1 LRAPAGPG
9 VEFLQ
14 YLSPR
19 DGRPAPPD
27 TSPED
32 LWSEV
37 IVMRVDSDRRGE
49 ILREPDGHTLLL
61 QSH

>member
-1 LRAPAGPG
+1 M
-9 VEFLQ
+9 
-14 YLSPR
+14 SPR

-37 IVMRVDSDRRGE
+37 IVMRVDGDRRGE
-49 ILREPDGHTLLL
+49 ILRDPDGHTLLL